1 MVCTWLVQLYYCS
14 ARLCLG
20 IAHPCFAYLYFWL
33 CTITNQLLRRPCPSL
48 ANRLKYC
55 GLTLTGVHSHSIVPH
70 RRRRRS
76 DDDYLLLLYLRLC
89 SVLLCGVCV
98 CGGGGGQWWKI
109 PSLQLWPIGSSVFLA
124 GNRSFG
130 QKSGEISNRGPNIHQ
145 SRGASNSHHGRGR
158 RTTNLKSRIKCTI
171 FVTVVPTF
179 SIWRSPAAAER
190 ASLGS

>member
-1 MVCTWLVQLYYCS
+1 MTSAYSDTFPRSQGCHCKRGSLYHQSTPSPTLSFICKPPQILRIDIDWSALAFHCSPPTTATKRRRLPLVIVFAALLCS
-14 ARLCLG
+14 A
-20 IAHPCFAYLYFWL
+20 
-33 CTITNQLLRRPCPSL
+33 LRRL
-48 ANRLKYC
+48 
-55 GLTLTGVHSHSIVPH
+55 GL
-70 RRRRRS
+70 RRRRR
-76 DDDYLLLLYLRLC
+76 RPM
-89 SVLLCGVCV
+89 VE
-98 CGGGGGQWWKI
+98 I

-179 SIWRSPAAAER
+179 SIWRSPLAAER
-190 ASLGS
+190 ASLGSLAVRTYDS